1 MFQEATARRFVPSS
15 RIFQPCRSGK
25 SDTRRDNRVFKATRR
40 EFSHRVGHLAPHAH
54 RIAPSSSIRR
64 VRFQFRPVRISPGDR
79 VRDEDRKGDLDQE
92 QEEEDEEEI
101 VDEDYEAPLEDDD
114 FISDDDDSEEQVLAD
129 EALSP
134 KEQDARSLAIRRAIE
149 RRQEQKKLDEDLNY
163 LDLDLD
169 T

>member
-1 MFQEATARRFVPSS
+1 MAASNHNLGDKNR
-15 RIFQPCRSGK
+15 GNLDGD
-25 SDTRRDNRVFKATRR
+25 DTENL
-40 EFSHRVGHLAPHAH
+40 S
-54 RIAPSSSIRR
+54 
-64 VRFQFRPVRISPGDR
+64 GDR
-79 VRDEDRKGDLDQE
+79 VRDEDRKGVLDQE
-92 QEEEDEEEI
+92 REEEDEEEI
-101 VDEDYEAPLEDDD
+101 IDEDYEAPLEVDD

-134 KEQDARSLAIRRAIE
+134 KEQDAGSLAIRRAIE

>member
-1 MFQEATARRFVPSS
+1 MR
-15 RIFQPCRSGK
+15 RSGNEIAG
-25 SDTRRDNRVFKATRR
+25 DNT
-40 EFSHRVGHLAPHAH
+40 ENLS
-54 RIAPSSSIRR
+54 
-64 VRFQFRPVRISPGDR
+64 GDR
-79 VRDEDRKGDLDQE
+79 VRDEVRDSVLDHE
-92 QEEEDEEEI
+92 LEDEDEEDV
-101 VDEDYEAPLEDDD
+101 VDEDYVAPLEDDD

-149 RRQEQKKLDEDLNY
+149 QREERKKLDEDLDY

>member
-1 MFQEATARRFVPSS
+1 MTTSNRNLGDKNRGNLDRDETENPS
-15 RIFQPCRSGK
+15 
-25 SDTRRDNRVFKATRR
+25 
-40 EFSHRVGHLAPHAH
+40 
-54 RIAPSSSIRR
+54 
-64 VRFQFRPVRISPGDR
+64 GDR
-79 VRDEDRKGDLDQE
+79 VNDEIRDGVFDQE
-92 QEEEDEEEI
+92 QDEEDEEEI

-114 FISDDDDSEEQVLAD
+114 FISDDDDSEEQVLAE

-149 RRQEQKKLDEDLNY
+149 RRQEQKKLDEDLDY